1 MSTAALAVSDYC
13 ERSAAGL
20 WAEPLNAFS
29 NLAFLLAAVLI
40 AWRLWHNAPRQWD
53 VWLLAI
59 LSAAIA
65 IGSFLWHTLATPWSE
80 WADVIPIGL
89 FIAVFLLAFLRRVVR
104 WPWPA
109 VLAGFAL
116 FLAVNGMA
124 LASLPADALNGSV
137 FYLPTWAGLLLITVY
152 CRFTRRP
159 GAPAL
164 LGMLGIFSISLLL
177 RTVDPLVCAVF
188 PAGTHFAWHLLNAL
202 LLYRAMRLLVD

>member
-1 MSTAALAVSDYC
+1 MSIAALAVSDYC

-59 LSAAIA
+59 LSAAVA
-65 IGSFLWHTLATPWSE
+65 IGSFLWHTLATPWSQ

-89 FIAVFLLAFLRRVVR
+89 FIAVFLLAFLRRVLR
-104 WPWPA
+104 WRWRA

-116 FLAVNGMA
+116 FQVVNGIA

-137 FYLPTWAGLLLITVY
+137 FYLPTWATLLLMTVY
-152 CRFTRRP
+152 CRFMRKP
-159 GAPAL
+159 GAQAV
-164 LGMLGIFSISLLL
+164 LGMLAIFTVSLLL
-177 RTVDPLVCAVF
+177 RTIDPLVCPVF
-188 PAGTHFAWHLLNAL
+188 AAGTHFVWHLLNAL

>member
-29 NLAFLLAAVLI
+29 NLAFLFAAVLI

-59 LSAAIA
+59 LSAALA

-116 FLAVNGMA
+116 FQAVNGMA

-137 FYLPTWAGLLLITVY
+137 FYLPTWAALLLMTVY

-159 GAPAL
+159 GAPVL
-164 LGMLGIFSISLLL
+164 LGMLVIFSISLLL
-177 RTVDPLVCAVF
+177 RTVDPLVCAAF
-188 PAGTHFAWHLLNAL
+188 PAGTHFAWHLLNGL